1 MSTPPSSPDLKPL
14 VESADEGD
22 RPSITETN
30 GTVARFEMAYNP
42 NPGERFAFGPTWG
55 QRAPS
60 LVFLA
65 FAIFVMYLAYT
76 RPIGSPFLAWIIL
89 VAAVGFVAQSSLRGV
104 IVTRDGVEARYVVA
118 LSVGKVKKWGWAQI
132 DRLVLEPKGGVLL
145 ELWDGTYE
153 KLPPVRDGAGLVE
166 ILARVAKGRGRA
178 ITRLEDIEK
187 K

>member
-1 MSTPPSSPDLKPL
+1 M
-14 VESADEGD
+14 
-22 RPSITETN
+22 
-30 GTVARFEMAYNP
+30 
-42 NPGERFAFGPTWG
+42 
-55 QRAPS
+55 
-60 LVFLA
+60 
-65 FAIFVMYLAYT
+65 
-76 RPIGSPFLAWIIL
+76 
-89 VAAVGFVAQSSLRGV
+89 
-104 IVTRDGVEARYVVA
+104 
-118 LSVGKVKKWGWAQI
+118 GWAQI